1 MNKLRI
7 AIIGAGQ
14 IVRTTHLPALAELD
28 NAEVVAVSDVFEAGA
43 KKLAE
48 DFGIPAAYSNHIEMI
63 EECKPDAVYVCVPNK
78 FHYGMT
84 MDALRLGC
92 HVFCEKPPA
101 INAAQA
107 REMAELAKESGKIL
121 SYDFHLRH
129 GSSVRAIKEKIQNGE
144 LGELYFGRAKWLR
157 RAGVPGWGNFISKD
171 MQGGGPL
178 IDIGAHMIDLALYM
192 LDYPKISYVTA
203 SCSDRIGKTQSHGF
217 FGDWDP
223 AKYTVEDGIFG
234 MIHFEN
240 GGCLEVEASFAL
252 NMKDKDERTVQVYGD
267 KMGASV
273 FPAEL
278 YKGYDDDYANVP
290 IDCEEDGDLHNN
302 ANRNFVNACLGIEE
316 ILVTADQGAYIQSVI
331 EAMYASA
338 ESNKP
343 QIF

>member
-14 IVRTTHLPALAELD
+14 IVTTTHLPAIAELG
-28 NAEVVAVSDVFEAGA
+28 NAEIVAISDVNEAGA
-43 KKLAE
+43 RKVAE
-48 DFGIPAAYSNHIEMI
+48 DNGIPYAFASHKEML
-63 EECKPDAVYVCVPNK
+63 EQCRPDAVYVCVPNR
-78 FHYGMT
+78 FHYEMV
-84 MDALRLGC
+84 MDALGYGC

-101 INAAQA
+101 VSADQA
-107 REMAELAKESGKIL
+107 REMAEYARTQGRIL

-129 GSSVRAIKEKIQNGE
+129 GNVVRYMKERIQNGDF
-144 LGELYFGRAKWLR
+144 GELYFGRAKWLR
-157 RAGVPGWGNFISKD
+157 RAGVPGWGNFISKA

-178 IDIGAHMIDLALYM
+178 IDIGAHMIDLVLYL
-192 LDYPKISYVTA
+192 LDYPAISYVTA
-203 SCSDRIGKTQSHGF
+203 SASDRIGTTQSHGF

-223 AKYTVEDGIFG
+223 ARYSVEDGIFG

-240 GGCLEVEASFAL
+240 GGCIEIESSFAL
-252 NMKDKDERTVQVYGD
+252 NMKNKDERNVEIYGD
-267 KMGASV
+267 KMGASL

-278 YKGYDDDYANVP
+278 YLGNDGEFANDAVELP
-290 IDCEEDGDLHNN
+290 EEGDLHIN
-302 ANRNFVNACLGIEE
+302 ANRNFVNACLGKEK
-316 ILVTADQGAYIQSVI
+316 ILVTAEQGAYVQSVI